1 MNDARSNLPAR
12 ARELKGSAA
21 GSLFRGFWPLLVAM
35 GISAAMHFLL
45 APLVPEFYPRIMLDI
60 GINVILAVS
69 LTMVNGFTGQFSM
82 GHAAFMAVG
91 AYTAATLVYYGSA
104 RLIGTEKFASAN
116 EQSGVLSTMLP
127 DRNIELTD
135 GTVEMSDG
143 QALLTTRDPLTLQ
156 PGRRYQVRLM
166 DDEHA
171 PHATFIADRAGYEEG
186 AKLPLDAK
194 GGVPGAWAG
203 QRALLIQ
210 TPRFFTR
217 GDAIFLASLFIG
229 GLAAAVCGLLVGLPS
244 LRLKGDYLALVTLG
258 FGEIIRVIFQNV
270 EALGGALGLNGIPPY
285 TTIFW
290 VLAFVA
296 LTVFVVTCLVNS
308 TYGRGFLATHD
319 DEVASAAVGLN
330 TTNYK
335 IVAFVVGAFF
345 AGIAGGLY
353 GHFKL
358 TITPTG
364 FDFTK
369 SIEIVVMVILG
380 GMGNTL
386 GVILAAVLLTLLPE
400 LLRPIAEYRMIIYS
414 LLLIVLMLVR
424 PQGLFN
430 FGLRPSKRKVAPA
443 ASP

>member
-1 MNDARSNLPAR
+1 MPRPHL
-12 ARELKGSAA
+12 LLLAA
-21 GSLFRGFWPLLVAM
+21 LLVSF
-35 GISAAMHFLL
+35 GISHFSSHID
-45 APLVPEFYPRIMLDI
+45 PYHLDVLIGI
-60 GINVILAVS
+60 GINIILAVS
-69 LTMVNGFTGQFSM
+69 LNLVNGYTGQFSL
-82 GHAAFMAVG
+82 GHAGFMSVG
-91 AYTAATLVYYGSA
+91 AYFSAAVSLYLA
-104 RLIGTEKFASAN
+104 PRLLGAEGGT
-116 EQSGVLSTMLP
+116 
-127 DRNIELTD
+127 
-135 GTVEMSDG
+135 
-143 QALLTTRDPLTLQ
+143 PLQ
-156 PGRRYQVRLM
+156 QG
-166 DDEHA
+166 A
-171 PHATFIADRAGYEEG
+171 FFIAALCAGG
-186 AKLPLDAK
+186 
-194 GGVPGAWAG
+194 
-203 QRALLIQ
+203 IC
-210 TPRFFTR
+210 
-217 GDAIFLASLFIG
+217 
-229 GLAAAVCGLLVGLPS
+229 AAFAGLLVGVPS

-270 EALGGALGLNGIPPY
+270 EFLGGALGLNGIPPY

-319 DEVASAAVGLN
+319 DEIASEAVGLN
-330 TTNYK
+330 TTRYK
-335 IVAFVVGAFF
+335 IVAFVIGAFF

-386 GVILAAVLLTLLPE
+386 GVVLAAILLTLLPE

-414 LLLIVLMLVR
+414 FLLIVLMLVR

-430 FGLRPSKRKVAPA
+430 FGLRPAKKNVATP
-443 ASP
+443 PVT